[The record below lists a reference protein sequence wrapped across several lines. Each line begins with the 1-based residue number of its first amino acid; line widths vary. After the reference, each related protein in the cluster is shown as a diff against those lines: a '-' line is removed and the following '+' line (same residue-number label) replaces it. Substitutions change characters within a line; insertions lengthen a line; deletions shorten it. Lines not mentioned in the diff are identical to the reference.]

1 MTRWPINHLTADDLD
16 AFHTASLTV
25 KAREHLE
32 ECEECRNMALLDHA
46 VLNALASLPSFAPA
60 PPFADHV
67 MARVRRPESA
77 IARLLAPR
85 SPAAWRRLAVAAS
98 IVVSLGASVVWSL
111 FNRDLLLSWIHTS
124 AAETGRTIWLGVRV
138 VATNVTAQPWYAPL
152 RDFVSSPGRIV
163 ALVSGSLVMYGVALA
178 ALRRLLTP
186 PSRPVPHA
194 HG

>member
-1 MTRWPINHLTADDLD
+1 MKWPINHLTADDLD
-16 AFHTASLTV
+16 AFHTASLTDQ
-25 KAREHLE
+25 AREHIE
-32 ECEECRNMALLDHA
+32 ECVECRNMALLDHA
-46 VLNALASLPSFAPA
+46 VLNALAALPSYAPA
-60 PPFADHV
+60 PVFADHV
-67 MARVRRPESA
+67 MARVHRPDMA
-77 IARLLAPR
+77 LARLLTPR

-111 FNRDLLLSWIHTS
+111 LNRDLLLSWINTS

-152 RDFVSSPGRIV
+152 RDFVSSPGRLV
-163 ALVSGSLVMYGVALA
+163 ALVSGSLVTYAVALA